1 MRAVAAAFI
10 ALGRAG
16 RVVRMRVL
24 RMIMAVLAVWSLA
37 ITIVTGGRLMVPER
51 HAMPCNNDR
60 HALERHDERDDDGK
74 QANELQTHGRIVLH
88 AIGRAIAR
96 RVPRRIAAREW
107 GIPAS
112 SAIFRLKPSMC
123 LPAIF
128 FHGGARARSPDEA
141 QHCTSFGP

>member
-1 MRAVAAAFI
+1 MSFKRMDGLYSTQLDAPS
-10 ALGRAG
+10 RAG
-16 RVVRMRVL
+16 FRV
-24 RMIMAVLAVWSLA
+24 AS
-37 ITIVTGGRLMVPER
+37 RLE
-51 HAMPCNNDR
+51 
-60 HALERHDERDDDGK
+60 K
-74 QANELQTHGRIVLH
+74 
-88 AIGRAIAR
+88 
-96 RVPRRIAAREW
+96 W